1 MRKYLRAVR
10 ENFSAIHA
18 RKKGDLMKNFVL
30 ISPHFPTN
38 FLPFAARLKEAG
50 MRTLGIA
57 DAAYESLPEELR
69 RNLTEYYR
77 VDDMED
83 YNQVYKAVAFFAFKY
98 GKIDRIESHNE
109 HWLAL
114 DARLRQD
121 FNVLGYRPEDVDI
134 VTHKSKMKKVFR
146 QIGLPVANGRVFS
159 GTEDAL
165 SLAEELGYPV
175 IVKPDNGVG
184 AGDTYKLGT
193 KEELQHFLDQHAQYS
208 TYIMEEFIPGEMVT
222 FDGLTNREGKIVF
235 YSSLTYNAAV
245 LETVEQDE
253 DMYFFLPR
261 LIPNDL
267 IEMGTKMV
275 DAFGIPERFFHF
287 EFFRTYPDGELMPLE
302 VNMRPPGGPTIDMFN
317 YVNDF
322 DIFREYASIVTA
334 DHFQA
339 PIRRL
344 YNCGYVSRKYDKHH
358 YTRSAEELRKELGSA
373 LIAIQTIPGIFSAI
387 LGDEGY
393 LIRYPEIDDL
403 FAAIQLIRE
412 KDD

>member
-1 MRKYLRAVR
+1 
-10 ENFSAIHA
+10 
-18 RKKGDLMKNFVL
+18 MKNFVL

-50 MRTLGIA
+50 MQTLGIA
-57 DAAYESLPEELR
+57 DVAYESLPEELR
-69 RNLTEYYR
+69 QNLTEYYR
-77 VDDMED
+77 VDNMED
-83 YNQVYKAVAFFAFKY
+83 YEQVYKAVAFFAFKY

-114 DARLRQD
+114 DAKLRQD
-121 FNVLGYRPEDVDI
+121 FNVQGYRPEDVAI
-134 VTHKSKMKKVFR
+134 VTHKSKMKSVFR
-146 QIGLPVANGRVFS
+146 NIGLPVANGRVFS
-159 GTEDAL
+159 DAEDAL
-165 SLAEELGYPV
+165 SLANDLHYPV

-184 AGDTYKLGT
+184 AGDTFKLDDEAALT
-193 KEELQHFLDQHAQYS
+193 NFLENHAQES

-222 FDGLTNREGKIVF
+222 FDGLTNQEGEIVF

-253 DMYFFLPR
+253 EMYFFLPR
-261 LIPNDL
+261 EIPADL
-267 IEMGTKMV
+267 IEMGTKIV
-275 DAFGIPERFFHF
+275 AGFGIYERFFHF
-287 EFFRTYPDGELMPLE
+287 EFFRTYPDGALIPLE

-322 DIFREYASIVTA
+322 DIFKEYAAIVTK
-334 DHFQA
+334 DQFEA

-344 YNCGYVSRKYDKHH
+344 YNCGYVSRKYDKHD
-358 YTRSAEELRKELGSA
+358 YAVSADELCQTLGSA
-373 LIAIQTIPGIFSAI
+373 LISIQTIPGIFSAI

-403 FAAIQLIRE
+403 FNTIQLIRKKAE
-412 KDD
+412 